1 MNRRTAP
8 VEETEPLPAAVLSF
22 EREEQLSLVRAL

>member
-1 MNRRTAP
+1 MSRRTVPA
-8 VEETEPLPAAVLSF
+8 EEAEPLLAAVLSF